1 VYHRVHFHGRCM
13 LHYIHE
19 SCCCAG
25 SPRRYR
31 CLRLTPLRLNV
42 LPIFLC
48 ERECA
53 ESTLEHVHWSFRV
66 QCRLHWSASLDG
78 IWHDRKGNEA
88 SLAKWRR
95 IAEQMKN
102 KGDPRYMLIGSSGL
116 KTLGT
121 CDDSCLQKMRRQKN

>member
-1 VYHRVHFHGRCM
+1 
-13 LHYIHE
+13 
-19 SCCCAG
+19 
-25 SPRRYR
+25 
-31 CLRLTPLRLNV
+31 
-42 LPIFLC
+42 
-48 ERECA
+48 
-53 ESTLEHVHWSFRV
+53 V